1 MIISLYALVP
11 KRIYLQLLWKQAA
24 MITQGIQEEDILGG
38 PEDPLN
44 TNIVFLQKPNKSKS
58 KNNALT
64 RPLRGAEQLSSL
76 LEDQQ
81 NIKAMIKDKAKS
93 GEESLDIKGCSIKW
107 GVIPGS
113 YEDCLATRFFVMT
126 LPTLA
131 SPKSRKWIVL
141 LDRHL
146 YFFNTVMDINVREM
160 VPLRHCI
167 VSYIAETEN
176 GEDGGIIVVSRT
188 KAPIQSW
195 YLYSPIAAERR
206 IWMR

>member
-1 MIISLYALVP
+1 LDP
-11 KRIYLQLLWKQAA
+11 KRYDLQLLWKQAA
-24 MITQGIQEEDILGG
+24 MITQNIQEEDILGG

-44 TNIVFLQKPNKSKS
+44 TNIVFLQKPNKSK
-58 KNNALT
+58 KRTNALK
-64 RPLRGAEQLSSL
+64 GAEELSSL

-81 NIKAMIKDKAKS
+81 NIKAMIKNKAKN
-93 GEESLDIKGCSIKW
+93 GEDTLDIKSCSIKW

-146 YFFNTVMDINVREM
+146 YFFNTVMDINIREK
-160 VPLRHCI
+160 VPLRFCT
-167 VSYIAETEN
+167 VYYIPETEN
-176 GEDGGIIVVSRT
+176 GEDGGIIVVNRT
-188 KAPIQSW
+188 KAPTQSW
-195 YLYSPIAAERR
+195 YLYSPVPAERR